1 MSTLPQAY
9 AKLRWRN
16 IGPHRGGRVSAVA
29 GDPSRPLVFYFGG
42 CAGGVWKTED
52 AGITW
57 QNVSDGFFKGS
68 SVGDLAVSASDPNV
82 VYAAMGE
89 AHIRGN
95 VVSGDGVYR
104 STDAGRTWTHLGLED
119 TRHIGR
125 IRVHPANPDL
135 VYVAALG
142 HAFGPNPERGVYRSS
157 NGGRTWEKVLYRSE
171 DAGAIDLA
179 MDVTNPR
186 ILYAAF
192 WEARRGPHFL
202 TSGGP
207 GSGLFKSS
215 DGGDT
220 WTEITDNPGLP
231 KGVKGKIGVAVS
243 PARPSR
249 LWALVEAEEGGLFRS
264 EDCGATWKLINGSA
278 DLRGRPFY
286 YSHVFADPRDA
297 ERLYVLNFNMWKS
310 TNGGV
315 SFTRIHEPHG
325 DNHGLWIDPAN
336 PERMIEG
343 NDGGA
348 CVTFNGGR
356 TWSSIYNQPTAQFY
370 HVTTDTRYPYRVYGA
385 QQDNMTITV
394 PSRSD
399 NSGIGHREYYD
410 VGGAESGYIQVRSDN
425 PDIVYA
431 GSSGGGEGGRLTRYD
446 HRLRQRRDVTAWP
459 QKTAG
464 LASEDYTYRW
474 QWTSPI
480 HLSPHDPNIL
490 YSCANRAFRSTDEG
504 SSWELI
510 SPDLTR
516 NDPSK
521 LGPSGGPITKDHTGV
536 EVYCTIF
543 AFEESPRQRG
553 VLWAGSDDGLIHV
566 SRDDGKSWDNVT
578 PPAALLPEWAL
589 ISIIAP
595 SPHDAATAY
604 VAATRY
610 KLDDNTPY
618 LLKTSDYGK
627 SWKLITGGIPAGD
640 FTRAIREDPVKKG
653 LLFCGTESGV
663 YVSFDDGGAW
673 HRLNLNLPVVP
684 IHDLVIKDDD
694 LVVATHGRSF
704 WILDDMSPLRQ
715 AAREGEATLFVPKP
729 AVRFRLSGGMFLG
742 KDVVIDGPTTVMD
755 FPAGDTYYLVRKPE
769 HGESAE
775 FADVGQNPPDGMVL
789 NYVLPAAA
797 EDATLTVRTAAGTV
811 VRTFTTKDKENPL
824 PAAAGANRFIWN
836 LRYEGAKKIEEDDE
850 DGWGDSGGPLA
861 APGEYRAELTAGG
874 STVSQSFQIVK
885 DPRVSASQADLEAQ
899 RDFGLDVVAKMNRVR
914 EVVGRSRRA
923 AAAADEWVARTKDHP
938 KAAQVAERAAALK
951 KALTEIEGE
960 LARPKPPKGAR
971 PIGQTPRIDNQLSH
985 LLMVSST
992 AEAAPTKQT
1001 RDLYAETAAKADALC
1016 TRLEDAI
1023 RSEGHAFD
1031 GFLREAE
1038 IPAIV

>member
-1 MSTLPQAY
+1 VATLPASF

-29 GDPSRPLVFYFGG
+29 GDPSRPLVFYFGA
-42 CAGGVWKTED
+42 CAGGIWKTED

-57 QNVSDGFFKGS
+57 LNVSDGYLGS
-68 SVGDLAVSASDPNV
+68 ASVGDLAVAPSDPNV
-82 VYAAMGE
+82 VYAGMGE

-104 STDAGRTWTHLGLED
+104 STDAGRTWVHCGLAD

-125 IRVHPANPDL
+125 IRVHPRNADL

-142 HAFGPNPERGVYRSS
+142 HAFGPNEERGVFRSAD
-157 NGGRTWEKVLYRSE
+157 GGRSWRKVLYRSP

-186 ILYAAF
+186 ILYASI

-207 GSGLFKSS
+207 GSGIFRTS
-215 DGGDT
+215 DGGDS

-231 KGVKGKIGVAVS
+231 KGLKGKIGLAVS
-243 PARPSR
+243 PAKPSR
-249 LWALVEAEEGGLFRS
+249 VWALIEAEDGGLYRS
-264 EDCGATWKLINGSA
+264 DDYGDTWRLVNGGAE
-278 DLRGRPFY
+278 LRGRPFY
-286 YSHVFADPRDA
+286 YSHVFADPQDPD
-297 ERLYVLNFNMWKS
+297 RLYVLNFNMWKS
-310 TNGGV
+310 TNGGAT
-315 SFTRIHEPHG
+315 FTQIHTPHG
-325 DNHGLWIDPAN
+325 DNHALWIDPAN

-348 CVTFNGGR
+348 CVSLNGGR

-385 QQDNMTITV
+385 QQDNMTISV

-399 NSGIGHREYYD
+399 NSGIGHREFYD
-410 VGGAESGYIQVRSDN
+410 VGGAESGYIQVR
-425 PDIVYA
+425 PDDPNIVYA

-464 LASEDYTYRW
+464 LAAEEYTYRW

-490 YSCANRAFRSTDEG
+490 YSCANRVFRSRDEG

-516 NDPSK
+516 NDPTR

-536 EVYCTIF
+536 EVYCTVF
-543 AFEESPRQRG
+543 AFEESPVQRG
-553 VLWAGSDDGLIHV
+553 LLWAGSDDGLIHV
-566 SRDDGKSWDNVT
+566 SRDDGGTWENVT
-578 PPAALLPEWAL
+578 PPGSLLPEWAL

-595 SPHDAATAY
+595 SPHDAGTAY

-618 LLKTSDYGK
+618 LLKTHDYGRT
-627 SWKLITGGIPAGD
+627 WRLITDGIPAGD
-640 FTRAIREDPVKKG
+640 FTRVIREDPVQRG

-684 IHDLVIKDDD
+684 IHDLVVKDDD

-704 WILDDMSPLRQ
+704 WILDDMTPLRQ
-715 AAREGEATLFVPKP
+715 GAREGLALYAPKP
-729 AVRFRLSGGMFLG
+729 AVRFRPSGGLFLP
-742 KDVVIDGPTTVMD
+742 KDLEVTHPVAVMD
-755 FPAGDTYYLVRKPE
+755 FPAGDSYYLIRKPE
-769 HGESAE
+769 NGEAPE
-775 FADVGQNPPDGMVL
+775 FADVGQNPPEGVVF
-789 NYVLPAAA
+789 NYVLPAGA
-797 EDATLTVRTAAGTV
+797 EEVTLTIRTAAGDV
-811 VRTFTTKDKENPL
+811 VRTFSSRDKDHPL

-836 LRYEGAKKIEEDDE
+836 LRYEGPKQLDDAEEE
-850 DGWGDSGGPLA
+850 WGEVGGPLA
-861 APGEYRAELTAGG
+861 VPGEYRAELTAGG
-874 STVSQSFQIVK
+874 ASVSQNFRIVP
-885 DPRVSASQADLEAQ
+885 DPRVGASQADLEAQ
-899 RDFGLDVVAKMNRVR
+899 LAFGRAVVAKVNQVR
-914 EVVGRSRRA
+914 AVVGRSRAA
-923 AAAADEWVARTKDHP
+923 AAAADEWVARTRDHP
-938 KAAQVAERAAALK
+938 QAARVAERAEALK
-951 KALTEIEGE
+951 KALAEIETQ
-960 LARPKPPKGAR
+960 LVRPKPPKGAR
-971 PIGQTPRIDNQLSH
+971 PIGQKPRIENQLLH
-985 LLMVSST
+985 LLMVAGS
-992 AEAAPTKQT
+992 ADAAPTRQT
-1001 RDLYAETAAKADALC
+1001 LELYAETAAKADELC

-1023 RSEGHAFD
+1023 RAEGRAFESL
-1031 GFLREAE
+1031 LREAE

>member
-1 MSTLPQAY
+1 MATTLPASF
-9 AKLRWRN
+9 AKLRWRC

-29 GDPSRPLVFYFGG
+29 GDPTRPLVFYFGG
-42 CAGGVWKTED
+42 CAGGIWKTED

-57 QNVSDGFFKGS
+57 VNVSDGFLHS
-68 SVGDLAVSASDPNV
+68 ASVGDIAVAPSDPNV

-95 VVSGDGVYR
+95 IVSGDGVYR
-104 STDAGRTWTHLGLED
+104 STDGGRTWIHLGLAD

-125 IRVHPANPDL
+125 IRVHPQDPDL

-142 HAFGPNPERGVYRSS
+142 HAFGPNAERGVFRSRD
-157 NGGRTWEKVLYRSE
+157 GGRTWQKVLYRNE

-179 MDVTNPR
+179 MDASNPR

-202 TSGGP
+202 SSGGP
-207 GSGLFKSS
+207 GSGLFKSV
-215 DGGDT
+215 DGGDS

-249 LWALVEAEEGGLFRS
+249 VWALVEAEEGGLFRS
-264 EDCGATWKLINGSA
+264 EDYGDTWKLINGSA

-286 YSHVFADPRDA
+286 YTHVFADPKDA
-297 ERLYVLNFNMWKS
+297 DRLYVLNFNMWKS
-310 TNGGV
+310 TNGGA
-315 SFTRIHEPHG
+315 SFTQIHTPHG
-325 DNHGLWIDPAN
+325 DNHGLWIDPN
-336 PERMIEG
+336 DPERMIEG

-348 CVTFNGGR
+348 CISQNGGR

-410 VGGAESGYIQVRSDN
+410 VGGAESGYIQVRADN

-490 YSCANRAFRSTDEG
+490 YSCANRVFRSTDEG

-516 NDPSK
+516 NDPSR

-536 EVYCTIF
+536 EVYCTVF
-543 AFEESPRQRG
+543 AFAESSVRRG
-553 VLWAGSDDGLIHV
+553 LLWAGSDDGLIHV
-566 SRDDGKSWDNVT
+566 SRDDGKSWENVT
-578 PPAALLPEWAL
+578 PPASLLPEWAM
-589 ISIIAP
+589 ISIIEP
-595 SPHDAATAY
+595 SPHDAGTAY

-610 KLDDNTPY
+610 KMDDNTPY

-627 SWKLITGGIPAGD
+627 SWKMITGGIPAED

-653 LLFCGTESGV
+653 LLFAGTESGI

-684 IHDLVIKDDD
+684 IHDLEIKDDD

-704 WILDDMSPLRQ
+704 WILDDMTPLRQ
-715 AAREGEATLFVPKP
+715 GAKDGLALYAPKP
-729 AVRFRLSGGMFLG
+729 TVRFRLSGGMFLP
-742 KDVVIDGPTTVMD
+742 KDIEVTHPVAVMD
-755 FPAGDTYYLVRKPE
+755 FPAGDSYYLIKKPE
-769 HGESAE
+769 NGESAE
-775 FADVGQNPPDGMVL
+775 FADVGQNPPDGMVF
-789 NYVLPAAA
+789 NYVLPSGV
-797 EDATLTVRTAAGTV
+797 EEATLTVRTAAGAV
-811 VRTFTTKDKENPL
+811 VRTFSSKDKQNAL
-824 PAAAGANRFIWN
+824 PTAAGANRFIWN
-836 LRYEGAKKIEEDDE
+836 LRHEGAKKLDEDEED
-850 DGWGDSGGPLA
+850 WGDFGGPLA
-861 APGEYRAELTAGG
+861 VPGSYQAELAAGG
-874 STVSQSFQIVK
+874 KTVSQAFEIVK
-885 DPRVSASQADLEAQ
+885 DPRVGATQADLEAQ
-899 RDFGLDVVAKMNRVR
+899 MAFGL
-914 EVVGRSRRA
+914 EVVGKVNKVRDAVKRSRA
-923 AAAADEWVARTKDHP
+923 ACASADEWVARTRDHP
-938 KAAQVAERAAALK
+938 KAALVAERAEGLK
-951 KALTEIEGE
+951 KALTAIEE
-960 LARPKPPKGAR
+960 QLMRPKPAKGTR
-971 PIGQTPRIDNQLSH
+971 PMGQKPRIDNQLTH
-985 LLMVSST
+985 LLMVAGT

-1001 RDLYAETAAKADALC
+1001 LDLYAQTAARADELC
-1016 TRLEDAI
+1016 TQLEDAI
-1023 RSEGHAFD
+1023 RSEGHAFE
-1031 GFLREAE
+1031 GLLREAE
-1038 IPAIV
+1038 IPAIG